1 MALNLDKFIKIII
14 KSGENSS
21 RFASRDTAV
30 LLCDTLNIINP
41 ASADYTLLESYEDLE
56 KNVSNPSE
64 TLKKY
69 VHIFFDNKGVKLKL
83 VKIINRDSI
92 KPTIKSLDRD
102 LITVA
107 YCNTDA
113 SNRLKKSDFPDNV
126 TSTSDQKILVSWD
139 TLDDGYSYLNSN
151 TSQFFIVK
159 YGNPGVEMAVL
170 AYLTNINGY
179 YYESV
184 QDYDFT
190 VEELREEY
198 YTQPSDTIV
207 EGAIDKNYN
216 VDAELAGELRNIGGN
231 DTRGY
236 SLVNDFMMIL
246 LSQTLSDKLL
256 NVITSKI
263 KYNQNGLNIIQS
275 TIIQELDRY
284 VNCGYLTKDKVWTD
298 DTLIVPEG
306 YTLITKNTPLTQGYK
321 FIILPFSTLTDA
333 EKNNHE
339 LPKIYLLLAESYSIR
354 SIEINGKTL

>member
-30 LLCDTLNIINP
+30 LICDTLNVINP
-41 ASADYTLLESYEDLE
+41 ASADYTLLESYEDLD
-56 KNVSNPSE
+56 KNVGNPSE
-64 TLKKY
+64 KLKKY

-83 VKIINRDSI
+83 VKINGTI
-92 KPTIKSLDRD
+92 KETIKSLDRD

-107 YCNTDA
+107 YCSDA
-113 SNRLKKSDFPDNV
+113 SSKLTKANFPDNV
-126 TSTSDQKILVSWD
+126 TNTSDQKILVSWD
-139 TLDDGYSYLNSN
+139 KLDDGYSYLNSN

-159 YGNPGVEMAVL
+159 YGDPGVEMTVL

-207 EGAIDKNYN
+207 ENAIVKNYN
-216 VDAELAGELRNIGGN
+216 VDAELAGVLRKIGGN
-231 DTRGY
+231 DTGGY

-321 FIILPFSTLTDA
+321 FIILPFSTLNDA

>member
-30 LLCDTLNIINP
+30 LICDTLNVINP
-41 ASADYTLLESYEDLE
+41 ASADYTLLESYEDLA

-69 VHIFFDNKGVKLKL
+69 VRIFFDNKGVKLKL
-83 VKIINRDSI
+83 VKKIGSDSI
-92 KPTIKSLDRD
+92 KTTIKSLDRD

-107 YCNTDA
+107 YCSDTSSKLTKA
-113 SNRLKKSDFPDNV
+113 DFPDNI
-126 TSTSDQKILVSWD
+126 TNTSDQKILVSWD
-139 TLDDGYSYLNSN
+139 TLTDTYLNEN
-151 TSQFFIVK
+151 RSQFFIVK
-159 YGNPGVEMAVL
+159 YGNPGVEMTVL

-190 VEELREEY
+190 VEELKAEY

-207 EGAIDKNYN
+207 EKAINENYN

-231 DTRGY
+231 DTGGY

-321 FIILPFSTLTDA
+321 FIILPFSTLNDA

>member
-30 LLCDTLNIINP
+30 LLCDTLNVISP
-41 ASADYTLLESYEDLE
+41 ASADYTLLESREDLD

-69 VHIFFDNKGVKLKL
+69 VRIFFDNKGVKLKL
-83 VKIINRDSI
+83 VKINGTI
-92 KPTIKSLDRD
+92 KETIKSLDRD
-102 LITVA
+102 LITIA
-107 YCNTDA
+107 YCSDA
-113 SNRLKKSDFPDNV
+113 SSRLTKADFPDNI
-126 TSTSDQKILVSWD
+126 TNTSDQKILVTWD
-139 TLDDGYSYLNSN
+139 TLNDGYSYLNEN

-159 YGNPGVEMAVL
+159 YGNPGVEMTVL

-207 EGAIDKNYN
+207 EGAIVKNYN

-306 YTLITKNTPLTQGYK
+306 YTLITKNTPLKQGYK

>member
-30 LLCDTLNIINP
+30 LICDNTLNIINP
-41 ASADYTLLESYEDLE
+41 ASADYTLLESYEDLD

-83 VKIINRDSI
+83 VKLINNDF
-92 KPTIKSLDRD
+92 KKTIKSLDRD

-107 YCNTDA
+107 YCSDA
-113 SNRLKKSDFPDNV
+113 SSRLKKSYFPDAV
-126 TSTSDQKILVSWD
+126 TNTSDQKILVTWD
-139 TLDDGYSYLNSN
+139 KLNDGYSYLNEN
-151 TSQFFIVK
+151 RSQFFIVK
-159 YGNPGVEMAVL
+159 YGDPGVEMTVL

-198 YTQPSDTIV
+198 YTQPSDDVVENAIV
-207 EGAIDKNYN
+207 KNYN

-231 DTRGY
+231 DTGGY

-306 YTLITKNTPLTQGYK
+306 YTLITKNTPLKQGYK

>member
-30 LLCDTLNIINP
+30 LICDTLNVINP
-41 ASADYTLLESYEDLE
+41 ASADYTLLESYEDLD
-56 KNVSNPSE
+56 KNVGNPSE
-64 TLKKY
+64 KLKKY

-83 VKIINRDSI
+83 VKINGTI
-92 KPTIKSLDRD
+92 KETIKSLDRD

-107 YCNTDA
+107 YCSDA
-113 SNRLKKSDFPDNV
+113 SSKLTKANFPDNV
-126 TSTSDQKILVSWD
+126 TNTSDQKILVSWD
-139 TLDDGYSYLNSN
+139 KLDDGYSYLNSN

-159 YGNPGVEMAVL
+159 YGDPGVEMTVL

-207 EGAIDKNYN
+207 ENAIVKNYN

-231 DTRGY
+231 DTGGY

-321 FIILPFSTLTDA
+321 FIILPFSTLNDA

>member
-14 KSGENSS
+14 KSGGNSS

-30 LLCDTLNIINP
+30 LICDATLNIINP
-41 ASADYTLLESYEDLE
+41 ASAGYTLLESYEDLA

-83 VKIINRDSI
+83 VKLIDNDV
-92 KPTIKSLDRD
+92 KKTIKSLDRD

-107 YCNTDA
+107 YCSDA
-113 SNRLKKSDFPDNV
+113 SSKLTKADFPDNI
-126 TSTSDQKILVSWD
+126 TNTSDQKILVTWD
-139 TLDDGYSYLNSN
+139 KLNDNNSYLNGN
-151 TSQFFIVK
+151 RSQFFIVK
-159 YGNPGVEMAVL
+159 YGDPGVEMTVL

-190 VEELREEY
+190 VEELKAEY

-207 EGAIDKNYN
+207 EGAIKENYN

-231 DTRGY
+231 DTGGY

-321 FIILPFSTLTDA
+321 FIILPFSTLNDA
-333 EKNNHE
+333 EKSNHE

>member
-30 LLCDTLNIINP
+30 LICDTLDTINP
-41 ASADYTLLESYEDLE
+41 ASANYTLLESYEDLA

-83 VKIINRDSI
+83 VKINGTI
-92 KPTIKSLDRD
+92 KETIKSLDRD
-102 LITVA
+102 LITIA
-107 YCNTDA
+107 YCSDA
-113 SNRLKKSDFPDNV
+113 SSKLTKADFPDNI
-126 TSTSDQKILVSWD
+126 TNTSDQKILVSWD
-139 TLDDGYSYLNSN
+139 KLNDGYSYLNSN

-159 YGNPGVEMAVL
+159 YGDPGVEMTVL

-190 VEELREEY
+190 VEELKAEY

-207 EGAIDKNYN
+207 EGAIVKNYN

-231 DTRGY
+231 DTGGY

-306 YTLITKNTPLTQGYK
+306 YTLITKNTPLKQGYK
-321 FIILPFSTLTDA
+321 FIILPFSTLNDA

>member
-30 LLCDTLNIINP
+30 LICKDINIISP
-41 ASADYTLLESYEDLE
+41 ASAGYTLLESYEDLD

-83 VKIINRDSI
+83 VKLIDNDI
-92 KPTIKSLDRD
+92 KKTIKSLDRD
-102 LITVA
+102 LIVIA
-107 YCNTDA
+107 YCNDD
-113 SNRLKKSDFPDNV
+113 SSRLTKANFPDNV

-139 TLDDGYSYLNSN
+139 TLDDEYSYLNNN

-159 YGNPGVEMAVL
+159 YGNPGVEMTVL

>member
-30 LLCDTLNIINP
+30 LICDNTLNIINP
-41 ASADYTLLESYEDLE
+41 ASANYTLLESYEDLD

-83 VKIINRDSI
+83 VKLIDNDV
-92 KPTIKSLDRD
+92 KKTIKSLDRD

-107 YCNTDA
+107 YCSDA
-113 SNRLKKSDFPDNV
+113 SSRLTKDNFPDNI

-139 TLDDGYSYLNSN
+139 KLNDGYSYLNRN

-159 YGNPGVEMAVL
+159 YGDPGVEMTVL

-190 VEELREEY
+190 VEELKEEY
-198 YTQPSDTIV
+198 YTQPSDDV
-207 EGAIDKNYN
+207 VKGAIDKNYN
-216 VDAELAGELRNIGGN
+216 ADVELAGELRNIGGN
-231 DTRGY
+231 DTGGY

-306 YTLITKNTPLTQGYK
+306 YTLITKNTPLKQGYK
-321 FIILPFSTLTDA
+321 FIILPFSTLNDA
-333 EKNNHE
+333 EKSNHE

>member
-30 LLCDTLNIINP
+30 LICDTLNVINP
-41 ASADYTLLESYEDLE
+41 ASADYTLLESYEDLV

-83 VKIINRDSI
+83 VKINGTI
-92 KPTIKSLDRD
+92 KETIKSLDRD

-107 YCNTDA
+107 YCSDA
-113 SNRLKKSDFPDNV
+113 SSRLKKSYFPDAV
-126 TSTSDQKILVSWD
+126 TNTSDQKILVTWD
-139 TLDDGYSYLNSN
+139 KLNDGYSHLNSN

-159 YGNPGVEMAVL
+159 YGDPGVEMTVL

-190 VEELREEY
+190 VEELKEEY
-198 YTQPSDTIV
+198 YTQPSDDVVENAIV
-207 EGAIDKNYN
+207 KNYN

-231 DTRGY
+231 DTGGY

-306 YTLITKNTPLTQGYK
+306 YTLITKNTPLKQGYK

>member
-30 LLCDTLNIINP
+30 LICDNTLNIINP
-41 ASADYTLLESYEDLE
+41 ASADYTLLESYEDLD

-64 TLKKY
+64 KLKKY

-83 VKIINRDSI
+83 VKRINSDSI
-92 KPTIKSLDRD
+92 KTTIKSLDRD

-107 YCNTDA
+107 YCSDDSSKLTKA
-113 SNRLKKSDFPDNV
+113 DFPDNI
-126 TSTSDQKILVSWD
+126 TNTSDQKILVSWD
-139 TLDDGYSYLNSN
+139 KLDDGYSHLNSN

-159 YGNPGVEMAVL
+159 YGDPGVEMTVL

-190 VEELREEY
+190 VEELKEEY

-207 EGAIDKNYN
+207 ENAIVKNYN

-231 DTRGY
+231 DTGGY

-321 FIILPFSTLTDA
+321 FIILPFSTLNDA

>member
-30 LLCDTLNIINP
+30 LICDTLDTINP
-41 ASADYTLLESYEDLE
+41 ASANYTLLESYEDLA

-69 VHIFFDNKGVKLKL
+69 VRIFFDNKGVKLKL
-83 VKIINRDSI
+83 VKKIGSDSI
-92 KPTIKSLDRD
+92 KTTIKSLDRD

-107 YCNTDA
+107 YCSDTSSKLTKA
-113 SNRLKKSDFPDNV
+113 DFPDNI
-126 TSTSDQKILVSWD
+126 TNTSDQKILVSWD
-139 TLDDGYSYLNSN
+139 TLTDTYLNEN
-151 TSQFFIVK
+151 RSQFFIVK
-159 YGNPGVEMAVL
+159 YGNPGVEMTVL

-190 VEELREEY
+190 VEELKAEY

-207 EGAIDKNYN
+207 EKAINENYN

-231 DTRGY
+231 DTGGY

-306 YTLITKNTPLTQGYK
+306 YTLITKNTPLTQGL
-321 FIILPFSTLTDA
+321 FFV
-333 EKNNHE
+333 
-339 LPKIYLLLAESYSIR
+339 LLALVFPSCLYI
-354 SIEINGKTL
+354 L

>member
-30 LLCDTLNIINP
+30 LICDTLNVINP
-41 ASADYTLLESYEDLE
+41 ASANYTLLESYEDLE
-56 KNVSNPSE
+56 KNVSSPSE

-83 VKIINRDSI
+83 VKKVGSDSI
-92 KPTIKSLDRD
+92 KTTIKSLDRD

-107 YCNTDA
+107 YCSDNSSKLTKA
-113 SNRLKKSDFPDNV
+113 DFPDNV

-139 TLDDGYSYLNSN
+139 TLTDTYLNEN
-151 TSQFFIVK
+151 RSQFFIVK
-159 YGNPGVEMAVL
+159 YGNPGVEMTVL

-190 VEELREEY
+190 VEKLREEY
-198 YTQPSDTIV
+198 YTQPSDDV
-207 EGAIDKNYN
+207 VKGAIDKNYN
-216 VDAELAGELRNIGGN
+216 ADVELAGELRNIGGN
-231 DTRGY
+231 DTGGY

-306 YTLITKNTPLTQGYK
+306 YTLITKNTPLKQGYK
-321 FIILPFSTLTDA
+321 FIILPFSTLNDA